1 MGCTSRV
8 FSAAGGCGLGGQLQR
23 LMEVLHLRQGQSP
36 RDAFEEFGSAQP
48 QTRQNET
55 KISMA
60 AMVASCRWVSQSYMH
75 QVHRSTLSTR
85 NCPLGYPS
93 ATLRAHRDCFSY
105 GNKGDC
111 PGWWS
116 PPSSVYLLP
125 AGMNMSPVSRLKKTW
140 AKVKTAKFF
149 ILEVNR
155 IAGSRGVV
163 IWPLNG
169 ATQMSPCL
177 LPAPDGPNREFL
189 QL

>member
-1 MGCTSRV
+1 MK
-8 FSAAGGCGLGGQLQR
+8 
-23 LMEVLHLRQGQSP
+23 VLHLRQGQSP

-48 QTRQNET
+48 QTRQNEA

-60 AMVASCRWVSQSYMH
+60 AMVASCGWVSQSYMH
-75 QVHRSTLSTR
+75 QVHRSTLSTS

-149 ILEVNR
+149 ILEVNQDCWFMGCGHLAPEWSYSNVSLSPSSTR
-155 IAGSRGVV
+155 WTQQGISATTGQLCVGRPTARSLLTAAGR
-163 IWPLNG
+163 
-169 ATQMSPCL
+169 
-177 LPAPDGPNREFL
+177 R
-189 QL
+189 